1 MVLLDTHAWMWWIDA
16 PKLLSK
22 AAARAIDEADRVAVS
37 TISCL
42 EVGMLVARGRVR
54 LDRDL
59 REWVRRALALRRI
72 EAVSADVDIAVQAS
86 LLDRASFPT
95 DPADQIIYATARAIN
110 ATLITKDRR
119 IREFDPR
126 GTLW

>member
-1 MVLLDTHAWMWWIDA
+1 
-16 PKLLSK
+16 
-22 AAARAIDEADRVAVS
+22 
-37 TISCL
+37 
-42 EVGMLVARGRVR
+42 MLVAKGKVR

-59 REWVRRALALRRI
+59 REWVRRALALRGI
-72 EAVSADVDIAVQAS
+72 EAVSTDVDIAVQAS

-95 DPADQIIYATARAIN
+95 DPADQIIYATARTIN

-119 IREFDPR
+119 IRDFDPR